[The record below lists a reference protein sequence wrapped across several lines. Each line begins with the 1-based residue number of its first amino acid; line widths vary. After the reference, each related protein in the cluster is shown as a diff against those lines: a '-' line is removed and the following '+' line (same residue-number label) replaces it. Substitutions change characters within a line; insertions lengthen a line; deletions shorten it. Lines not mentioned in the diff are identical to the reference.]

1 MNTISS
7 ALGLVVSAALLASQT
22 ALGGYAPH
30 KISNLPGWNPSNPTF
45 DQYAGY
51 VTVNESHGR
60 ALFYWLTESE
70 KNPSED
76 PLVIWLNG
84 GPGCSSVGGGLM
96 SELGP
101 FYPHENG
108 TLVPNPWAWNQIA
121 NLLFIESPAGV
132 GFSYSN
138 TSSDYKVGDK
148 RTSEDLY
155 TFLVRFLQMYPEF
168 QKNPVYIS
176 GESYGGHYVPNFAHT
191 IVTNQKNNPSININF
206 KGFMV
211 GNAWT
216 VAEIDNTGAAFYWW
230 SHGINYD
237 DAFFGIL
244 QNCNM
249 SNVGPLKKSK
259 TLRSAYKLLEEAQK
273 EGQSFDEGDCQ
284 HYQDLAMQQ
293 MGNINIYDIYVDVCN
308 SQDEAVANHA
318 NQLLKYL
325 GRKDGQNTELPAP
338 GSGLRRS
345 GARRLA
351 GSDGADGG
359 SKNYDPCISNKVSK
373 YLNRQDVQDA
383 IHARNLGRPWRDC
396 SNIVDYSRESLLSS
410 MLPVYRDLLKANI
423 QMMVYS
429 GDVDAIV
436 PITGT
441 RAWLEVLDLPVKS
454 GWRSYTV
461 DGQVGG
467 YTLEYEG
474 LTFTSVRNAG
484 HMVPYMQ
491 QSRALHIFTQFLKNE
506 PM

>member
-176 GESYGGHYVPNFAHT
+176 GVSCSPCKYDYR
-191 IVTNQKNNPSININF
+191 KLRSICI
-206 KGFMV
+206 FMLA
-211 GNAWT
+211 GKL
-216 VAEIDNTGAAFYWW
+216 WW
-230 SHGINYD
+230 SLCSELCPHYCY
-237 DAFFGIL
+237 
-244 QNCNM
+244 Q
-249 SNVGPLKKSK
+249 P
-259 TLRSAYKLLEEAQK
+259 EE
-273 EGQSFDEGDCQ
+273 QSFYQ
-284 HYQDLAMQQ
+284 H
-293 MGNINIYDIYVDVCN
+293 
-308 SQDEAVANHA
+308 
-318 NQLLKYL
+318 
-325 GRKDGQNTELPAP
+325 
-338 GSGLRRS
+338 
-345 GARRLA
+345 
-351 GSDGADGG
+351 
-359 SKNYDPCISNKVSK
+359 
-373 YLNRQDVQDA
+373 
-383 IHARNLGRPWRDC
+383 
-396 SNIVDYSRESLLSS
+396 
-410 MLPVYRDLLKANI
+410 
-423 QMMVYS
+423 
-429 GDVDAIV
+429 
-436 PITGT
+436 
-441 RAWLEVLDLPVKS
+441 
-454 GWRSYTV
+454 
-461 DGQVGG
+461 
-467 YTLEYEG
+467 
-474 LTFTSVRNAG
+474 
-484 HMVPYMQ
+484 
-491 QSRALHIFTQFLKNE
+491 
-506 PM
+506 